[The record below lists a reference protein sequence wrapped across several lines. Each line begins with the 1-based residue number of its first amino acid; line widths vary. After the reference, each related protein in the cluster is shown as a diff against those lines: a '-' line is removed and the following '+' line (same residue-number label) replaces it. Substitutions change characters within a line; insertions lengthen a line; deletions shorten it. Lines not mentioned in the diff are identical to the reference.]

1 MWVLHENQILKGL
14 YITVILATISV
25 LGCGNSPVYDESIA
39 TPIEQLRDPNA
50 EVRFQAA
57 DALVDIGEPAVP
69 ALIGELDGSWP
80 YEFNTS
86 ASGVLAQIGEPAIP
100 ALVEALD
107 DKEVLTRHGAVLAL
121 REMGE
126 SAGPAVP
133 ALIKRLKDKI
143 PLVRSSAALV
153 LGMIG
158 TTTEAAVLALLKVMD
173 DEFMRGYAI
182 AAFGEIGEPI
192 VSELIKA
199 TNQKNHRVRENA
211 TVVLR
216 LFR

>member
-1 MWVLHENQILKGL
+1 M
-14 YITVILATISV
+14 ILATISV
-25 LGCGNSPVYDESIA
+25 LGCGNSPVY
-39 TPIEQLRDPNA
+39 IEQLRDPNA
-50 EVRFQAA
+50 EVRSQAA
-57 DALVDIGEPAVP
+57 DVLVNIGEPAVP
-69 ALIGELDGSWP
+69 ALINELGGSWP
-80 YEFNTS
+80 HEFETS
-86 ASGVLAQIGEPAIP
+86 ASGVLARIGEPAIP
-100 ALVEALD
+100 ALINALD
-107 DKEVLTRHGAVLAL
+107 DKDVLTRYGAALAL
-121 REMGE
+121 GGMRA
-126 SAGPAVP
+126 SAGPAAP